1 MEVKLGM
8 ALNGNSSGPTDA
20 ADTLEAA
27 RKVIFGL
34 KGPTRALRAAK
45 VVAAGAAGVILADGL
60 REA

>member
-1 MEVKLGM
+1 M

-45 VVAAGAAGVILADGL
+45 VVAVGAAGVILADGL